1 MTGVSKTAINH
12 LGTASPH
19 PDVAGYIYISSA
31 GYRSPHLGC
40 SMLGMESRETL
51 GKLYNLLLAGQFTVT
66 ASCSPSPG
74 TLVIAQCAAT
84 HPLIHSSF
92 HTIYTLSTH
101 YLQIIY
107 ISTQSREEKSA
118 AE

>member
-40 SMLGMESRETL
+40 SVLGMESRETL

-84 HPLIHSSF
+84 HPLIHSSS

-101 YLQIIY
+101 YLHIIY
-107 ISTQSREEKSA
+107 ISTQSQEEKSA
-118 AE
+118 EW